1 MDIKVTI
8 RTTTMIMVITIITNQ
23 VHNDILVLHLKWS
36 SYYVNYNGCWVRGD
50 DYNNNNGGSNNTLM
64 IGYEILRNAPHY
76 RYENDIHY
84 YLKDN
89 VDYYSYSNGK

>member
-1 MDIKVTI
+1 MYY
-8 RTTTMIMVITIITNQ
+8 
-23 VHNDILVLHLKWS
+23 ILS
-36 SYYVNYNGCWVRGD
+36 DGSYYVNYNGCWVCGG

-84 YLKDN
+84 YLKDD
-89 VDYYSYSNGK
+89 VDYYYYSNGKRVLLNIKA